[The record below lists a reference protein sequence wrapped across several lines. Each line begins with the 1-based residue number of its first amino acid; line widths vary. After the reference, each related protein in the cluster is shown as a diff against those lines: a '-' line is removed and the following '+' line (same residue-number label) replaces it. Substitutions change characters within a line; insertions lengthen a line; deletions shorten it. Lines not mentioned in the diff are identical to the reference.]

1 MKSKEWGKRWECE
14 ICNSKNW

>member
-1 MKSKEWGKRWECE
+1 MRKIRWECE